1 MKIPPSLPS
10 RAGRGGFT
18 LIELLTVVAIIAVLV
33 AGSVGAYGKIVESVR
48 KKDAEAMA
56 QTITSAVE
64 QFYTEYSRLP
74 RPESGSGQAADI
86 EAETSHSDG
95 LITVLIGKEGQ
106 SDDKQNTRDFDFL
119 EGLKQAKANPR
130 KSTNPETGTV
140 SEWINGLVVEEGQ
153 HEVVDPW
160 GNYFK
165 IKLDL
170 NYDGEIENPDT
181 DEGSGSKSRTV
192 LRKRVLLWSAG
203 KDNDEDTWNDN
214 VKSW

>member
-1 MKIPPSLPS
+1 PGKSGISTCKYKIHFPAMKIPPSLPS

-86 EAETSHSDG
+86 
-95 LITVLIGKEGQ
+95 
-106 SDDKQNTRDFDFL
+106 
-119 EGLKQAKANPR
+119 
-130 KSTNPETGTV
+130 
-140 SEWINGLVVEEGQ
+140 
-153 HEVVDPW
+153 
-160 GNYFK
+160 
-165 IKLDL
+165 
-170 NYDGEIENPDT
+170 
-181 DEGSGSKSRTV
+181 
-192 LRKRVLLWSAG
+192 
-203 KDNDEDTWNDN
+203 
-214 VKSW
+214 